1 MAMNER
7 TVTVPLAH
15 EVRGS
20 GPVLVLVAG
29 TGYPGATW
37 RPSLVNLLAERTTV
51 VTFDHRGTGT
61 SAVGAAPFSTRLFA
75 ADLAAL
81 LDGLGIASAHVLGHS
96 MGGRVIQWLAL
107 DRPDLVRSLILAA
120 TGPGQIDPGQPLV
133 RGLPLIT
140 ARELIEH
147 GYHDYMK
154 EHIADTFFTDEFIV
168 ESPEVVSDLVAAFW
182 NNRPGLDA
190 YLRHVIARQEHQTAE
205 RLAELSVASL
215 VLVGDADTSS
225 RGTGSHLAQS
235 RYLADHLPDATLEVF
250 QGFKHGYPWQA
261 PERTADVLL
270 KWVDRVERSFA

>member
-190 YLRHVIARQEHQTAE
+190 YLRPPGASDSRATRGVVCCVARARRGCRYVVPRHRFSPRAVAVSRRPPARCDARGLPGIQAWISLAGPRANSGCSAE
-205 RLAELSVASL
+205 
-215 VLVGDADTSS
+215 VGGPGRAIL
-225 RGTGSHLAQS
+225 RMM
-235 RYLADHLPDATLEVF
+235 P
-250 QGFKHGYPWQA
+250 
-261 PERTADVLL
+261 
-270 KWVDRVERSFA
+270 